1 MQVLVLVC
9 ASASASM
16 WASKTKMQDKNRKVL
31 VNTKKE
37 TKKSLGKNALEINK
51 VPVLVCKQV
60 KQKFKTKKVL
70 FKTKTKTKKLISTR
84 EKLSCECESECVRV
98 SASAVR

>member
-1 MQVLVLVC
+1 MNQINAETRTDLWTFEKSLTDVLWQFSLPEIRKCECKCECECVSVSVWVRVQVQVLVLVC

-37 TKKSLGKNALEINK
+37 TKKI
-51 VPVLVCKQV
+51 
-60 KQKFKTKKVL
+60 
-70 FKTKTKTKKLISTR
+70 TR
-84 EKLSCECESECVRV
+84 EKRSWN
-98 SASAVR
+98 